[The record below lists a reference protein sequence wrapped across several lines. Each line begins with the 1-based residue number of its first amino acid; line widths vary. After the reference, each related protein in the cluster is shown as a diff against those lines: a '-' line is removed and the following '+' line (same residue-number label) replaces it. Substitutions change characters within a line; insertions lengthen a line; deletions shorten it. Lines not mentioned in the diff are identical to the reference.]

1 MLDGTTRLKNVLAR
15 RPVDRPPCI
24 CPGGMMNMVTR
35 ELMERSGLFW
45 PQAHTDP
52 ALMAALA
59 AEAHSAGCFENYGL
73 PFCMTVEAEALG
85 ARVDL
90 GNATCE
96 PRVASYAV
104 DSVTR
109 WESLPAVDHGSGRI
123 RVVLDA
129 IRLLKERFES
139 TVPVIGNLTGP
150 MSVAGSLLEPVTLYK
165 ELRRNPL
172 RAHEYLDCITGHIL
186 EFGLRQLEA
195 GADVIALSDPS
206 GTGEI
211 LGPKLFAEYE
221 VPALNRIATGIRK
234 NFPHAGF
241 IIHICGKMH
250 RVFDLLAG
258 LDCDALSFDA
268 VVSLKKARQWL
279 PGIPVMGNVS
289 TFALE
294 SGTPEKVAALTR
306 HCLRSGADIVA
317 PACGMGNGSPLANVR
332 AMLQTVVNH
341 AKGEDHAGHPVA

>member
-1 MLDGTTRLKNVLAR
+1 M
-15 RPVDRPPCI
+15 
-24 CPGGMMNMVTR
+24 
-35 ELMERSGLFW
+35 
-45 PQAHTDP
+45 
-52 ALMAALA
+52 
-59 AEAHSAGCFENYGL
+59 
-73 PFCMTVEAEALG
+73 
-85 ARVDL
+85 DL
-90 GNATCE
+90 GNATYE
-96 PRVASYAV
+96 PRVAGYAL
-104 DSVTR
+104 DSVAQ
-109 WESLPAVDHGSGRI
+109 WESLPSVDHGSGRI

-129 IRLLKERFES
+129 IHLLKERFDN
-139 TVPVIGNLTGP
+139 TVPVIGTLTGP

-165 ELRRNPL
+165 ELRRTPL
-172 RAHEYLDCITGHIL
+172 RAREYLDCIADRIL

-211 LGPKLFAEYE
+211 LGPKLFSEYE
-221 VPALNRIATGIRK
+221 LPALNRIAKGIRENYPK
-234 NFPHAGF
+234 AGF

-268 VVSLKKARQWL
+268 VVSLKKAKQWL
-279 PGIPVMGNVS
+279 PDVAVMGNVS

-317 PACGMGNGSPLANVR
+317 PACGMGNGSPLANIR

-341 AKGEDHAGHPVA
+341 AEGEDHAGHPVA